1 MKEQTKFR
9 IFWAL
14 MFVGAFLVLSQRG
27 YSDGDDA
34 FFYRYAHEMG
44 FFEYLGWRY
53 QTWVGRMGGE
63 AMVWLTFRLGLP
75 FWRVVNALMLV
86 LLPMGILR
94 LANQTCVAGRG
105 AESVNRTCRAGR
117 PTGMQAHE
125 PAGERTNRTCIA
137 GRGAESVSR
146 TCRAGRPTES
156 VNRTYVAGAAD
167 DRTPGLLAAVTAVT
181 GYFLMNYMTL
191 GYAAVWVNGS
201 IFYTWSFTCG
211 IWALM
216 PFAELVSAEQESAGQ
231 PECGFIRAFFG
242 RNKMFFYS
250 IPCAVLA
257 AMSVEQMGAVLL
269 AFEVIAVLYVWGKRR
284 RIALLPVI
292 QTLITLAAFAAL
304 FLAPGNELR
313 VASEITH
320 WMPEYET
327 MPFGQ
332 HLFITL
338 HWMIS
343 SFANE
348 NMPFL
353 CAIWIVGGI
362 LLVYGRRAGTLPGDG
377 HGILCRGD
385 TAGRAGTL
393 PGDGRGILCRG
404 DTAGQAAGTGPGR
417 LRRSDVIL
425 LGTAAVFAVAA
436 LLSYVGITFFSDL
449 GMQYIGIASRIE
461 MVPSLAAMDAKR
473 LFAIGWWIAALL
485 FTLMFLWRVS
495 GRRIVVA
502 LAYLAGIASEA
513 IMYFSPTMYAS
524 GARVYYLTD
533 LLFLYVILTLCC
545 GILDK
550 RRRNAAYGTVIA
562 LGVFNFAV
570 QIQDFLAWM

>member
-75 FWRVVNALMLV
+75 FWRAVNALMLV

-94 LANQTCVAGRG
+94 LAN
-105 AESVNRTCRAGR
+105 RTC
-117 PTGMQAHE
+117 
-125 PAGERTNRTCIA
+125 GE
-137 GRGAESVSR
+137 
-146 TCRAGRPTES
+146 
-156 VNRTYVAGAAD
+156 GAAD
-167 DRTPGLLAAVTAVT
+167 DRTPGLLAAATAVS
-181 GYFLMNYMTL
+181 GYVLMNYMTL

-216 PFAELVSAEQESAGQ
+216 PFAELVSVEQESAGQ
-231 PECGFIRAFFG
+231 PEGGFIRTCFG
-242 RNKMFFYS
+242 RNKMFFCS
-250 IPCAVLA
+250 IPCAVIA

-284 RIALLPVI
+284 RIALLPAI

-320 WMPEYET
+320 WMPEYEA

-362 LLVYGRRAGTLPGDG
+362 LLVYGRRAGTLPVN
-377 HGILCRGD
+377 
-385 TAGRAGTL
+385 
-393 PGDGRGILCRG
+393 GRGILWRT
-404 DTAGQAAGTGPGR
+404 DTAGQADGTGPGR
-417 LRRSDVIL
+417 LRRSDLIF
-425 LGTAAVFAVAA
+425 LGTAIVFAVAA
-436 LLSYVGITFFSDL
+436 LLSYAGITFFSDL